1 MDLSSQIKNAAETA
15 RKAGDYPRAAAL
27 ACFTDV
33 WTKEEIRDK
42 QREDIRELLERSAQ
56 DLESCKRQKE
66 RLVES
71 HVLDRMRLETR
82 IAGLDE
88 EAFVLNRQGAWH
100 AKQKAATS
108 KRIEDALAAQAKAQE
123 KANDMKLLWD
133 YRDRVAAEKVVGG
146 KSSKGSDESDQVLSD
161 S

>member
-88 EAFVLNRQGAWH
+88 EAFVLNRQGA
-100 AKQKAATS
+100 
-108 KRIEDALAAQAKAQE
+108 
-123 KANDMKLLWD
+123 
-133 YRDRVAAEKVVGG
+133 
-146 KSSKGSDESDQVLSD
+146 
-161 S
+161 